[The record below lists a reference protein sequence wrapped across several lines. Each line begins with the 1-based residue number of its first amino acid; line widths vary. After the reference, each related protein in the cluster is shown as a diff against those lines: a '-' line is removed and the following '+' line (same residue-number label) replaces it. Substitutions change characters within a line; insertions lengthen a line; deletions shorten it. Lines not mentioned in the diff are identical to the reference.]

1 MMNNFRFAAI
11 FTQKRK
17 QLNVTQEDIAR
28 YVGISRAAVSKWEK
42 GQSYPDIS
50 LLPRLAAY
58 FNVSIDDLLGYE
70 PQMTKQGIM
79 TTYADF
85 AAKFTKLPYE
95 EVDQQ
100 IEALVEE
107 FYSCFP
113 LLLKMAQ
120 LYVNYFNLAPNKEE
134 ATQKIQCL
142 CIRVK
147 EFSGDYKLVNEATMM
162 EALSYILQG
171 EPQKVLALL
180 GEDAKVQLGAEQLI
194 ATAQTMLGQTDKA
207 KEIYQVNQYQ
217 YLLGMLSNASE
228 MLMLEMANP
237 TYFDQIVTR
246 VEAVFDTFQIE
257 KLNVNTALVF
267 YLRAASGF
275 AAQNRTEEALRC
287 LARYVKVCRQMEFP
301 VRLTGDA
308 YFYLLEDWIKRE
320 VTLNAQS
327 PRDDE
332 SIKKSLYESVAEN
345 PMFES
350 LKEHAQFKSLVT
362 NLQHHLRIGG

>member
-1 MMNNFRFAAI
+1 MSNFRFAAI
-11 FTQKRK
+11 FMQKRK

-50 LLPRLAAY
+50 LLPKLAAY

-70 PQMTKQGIM
+70 PQMTEQRILK
-79 TTYADF
+79 TYADL

-95 EVDQQ
+95 EVDKQ
-100 IEALVEE
+100 IEELVKEY
-107 FYSCFP
+107 FSCFP
-113 LLLKMAQ
+113 LLLKMAL
-120 LYVNYFNLAPNKEE
+120 LYANYFNLAQNKEE
-134 ATQKIQCL
+134 ATEKIQSL

-147 EFSGDYKLVNEATMM
+147 EFSGDYKLVNEATII
-162 EALSYILQG
+162 EALSYILQE

-194 ATAQTMLGQTDKA
+194 AAAQTMLGETEKA

-217 YLLGMLSNASE
+217 YLLGMLGNASE
-228 MLMLEMANP
+228 MLMLEIANA
-237 TYFDQIVTR
+237 TYFEQIVTR
-246 VEAVFDTFQIE
+246 VEAVLDTFQIE

-275 AAQNRTEEALRC
+275 AVQNRTEEALRC
-287 LARYVKVCRQMEFP
+287 IARYVKICMHMDFP
-301 VRLTGDA
+301 VRITGDA
-308 YFYLLEDWIKRE
+308 YFYLLEDWVKRE
-320 VTLNAQS
+320 VILNAQS

-332 SIKKSLYESVAEN
+332 SIKKSLYESVVGN

>member
-1 MMNNFRFAAI
+1 MNNFQFAAI

-28 YVGISRAAVSKWEK
+28 YVGVSRAAVSKWEK

-50 LLPRLAAY
+50 ILPKLAAY

-70 PQMTKQGIM
+70 PQMTEQRIM
-79 TTYADF
+79 KTYAEL
-85 AAKFTKLPYE
+85 AEKFSKRPYE
-95 EVDQQ
+95 EVEQE

-107 FYSCFP
+107 YYSCFP

-120 LYVNYFNLAPNKEE
+120 LYINYFNIAVEKELAVE
-134 ATQKIQCL
+134 KIQAL
-142 CIRVK
+142 CTRVK
-147 EFSGDYKLVNEATMM
+147 EFSGDYKLINEATML

-171 EPQKVLALL
+171 APQRVLTLL

-194 ATAQTMLGQTDKA
+194 ATAQTMLGNVEKA

-217 YLLGMLSNASE
+217 YLLGLLGNASE
-228 MLMLEMANP
+228 LLMLEIANP
-237 TYFDQIVTR
+237 EYFDQIVAR
-246 VEAVFDTFQIE
+246 VETVMDTFHIE

-275 AAQNRTEEALRC
+275 AMQNRTDEALRC
-287 LARYVKVCRQMEFP
+287 LERYVKICMKIEFP
-301 VRLTGDA
+301 VRLTGDD

-320 VTLNAQS
+320 IMLSSQT

-332 SIKKSLYESVAEN
+332 SIKKSLYESIATN
-345 PMFES
+345 PVFES
-350 LKEHAQFKSLVT
+350 LKEQATYRNCLT

>member
-1 MMNNFRFAAI
+1 MSNFRFAAI
-11 FTQKRK
+11 FMQKRK

-50 LLPRLAAY
+50 LLPKLAAY
-58 FNVSIDDLLGYE
+58 FNVTIDDLLGYE
-70 PQMTKQGIM
+70 PQMNEQRIM
-79 TTYADF
+79 KTYADL

-95 EVDQQ
+95 EVDMQ
-100 IEALVEE
+100 IEELVEE
-107 FYSCFP
+107 YYSCFP
-113 LLLKMAQ
+113 FLLKMAQ
-120 LYVNYFNLAPNKEE
+120 LYVNYFNLAQNKEE
-134 ATQKIQCL
+134 ATEKIQNL

-147 EFSGDYKLVNEATMM
+147 EFSGDYKLVNEATII

-194 ATAQTMLGQTDKA
+194 ATAQTMLGQTEKA

-217 YLLGMLSNASE
+217 YLLGMLCNASE
-228 MLMLEMANP
+228 MLMLEMPNTA
-237 TYFDQIVTR
+237 YFEQIVTR
-246 VEAVFDTFQIE
+246 VEVILDTFQIE

-275 AAQNRTEEALRC
+275 AMQNRTEESLRC
-287 LARYVKVCRQMEFP
+287 IERYVKICIHMDFP
-301 VRLTGDA
+301 IRITGDA
-308 YFYLLEDWIKRE
+308 YFYLLEDWVKRE
-320 VTLNAQS
+320 VNLNAQS

-350 LKEHAQFKSLVT
+350 LKEHAQFISLVK
-362 NLQHHLRIGG
+362 NLQNHLRIGG